1 MLPLVKASFVM
12 FPRVIKTMA
21 DLKNAITAT
30 YLFDLMIAVAMVL
43 VMVLVA
49 NLIAYEPGRVDNSGK
64 KRRVAF
70 FLIAVL
76 TLVACLGLD
85 YWLYLSK
92 IAVAAYV
99 TKYLTTMAIASVV
112 AVLAYFLIGFVLVKI
127 SRKGSKLES
136 IFPKKD

>member
-1 MLPLVKASFVM
+1 MLQLVSSSFTF

-21 DLKNAITAT
+21 DFKAATTAT
-30 YLFDLMIAVAMVL
+30 YLFDLIIAVFMVL
-43 VMVLVA
+43 VLVLVA

-76 TLVACLGLD
+76 TLAACIGLD
-85 YWLYLSK
+85 YVLYLSK
-92 IAVAAYV
+92 ISVAAYV

-112 AVLAYFLIGFVLVKI
+112 GTLVYCLLGFVLVKI
-127 SRKGSKLES
+127 SKKGSKLES
-136 IFPKKD
+136 IFPKKN